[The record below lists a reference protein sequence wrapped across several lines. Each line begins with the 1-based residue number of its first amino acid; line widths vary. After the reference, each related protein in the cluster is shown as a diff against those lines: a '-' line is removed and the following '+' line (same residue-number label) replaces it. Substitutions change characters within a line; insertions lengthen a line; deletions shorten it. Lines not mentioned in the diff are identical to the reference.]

1 MVKGHTTGVVLLIIT
16 MVNDMK
22 HKSDHDVKLSF
33 LLFTWSKSDIR
44 VAFER
49 QWSKFVPAILQYGE
63 NSQKKGLQSRMLT
76 MIEAGM

>member
-1 MVKGHTTGVVLLIIT
+1 MGLVIG
-16 MVNDMK
+16 
-22 HKSDHDVKLSF
+22 
-33 LLFTWSKSDIR
+33 KSDIR

-76 MIEAGM
+76 MYETGM